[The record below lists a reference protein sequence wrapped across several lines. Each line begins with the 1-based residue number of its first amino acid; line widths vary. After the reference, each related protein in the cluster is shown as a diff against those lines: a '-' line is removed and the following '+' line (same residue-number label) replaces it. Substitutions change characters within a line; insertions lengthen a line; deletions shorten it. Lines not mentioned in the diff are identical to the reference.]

1 MTITSSKTLYEIVE
15 GGRYGS
21 ARGQAFDAFI
31 GAAVLIA
38 VSIAVLSTEAKFSD
52 WLPTFER
59 IEWVC
64 AIIFAFEY
72 FARVWVS
79 TDDRQ
84 NRYNDGWSGR
94 LRYMMT
100 PMAIIDL
107 LAFVPIFAALFFT
120 IEADDFLLLR
130 LLRLFKL
137 LRYFSAF
144 ETLAVVLSN
153 ERKPMLASGILMI
166 ILLIVM
172 STLGYLVERN
182 AQPDA
187 FGSIPQAMWWGI
199 VTLAT
204 IGYGD
209 VVPQTVL
216 GKVIGGLTSILG
228 LGMFALPA
236 GIVASGF
243 AEEMRRRNFMVTW
256 TLVSS
261 VPFFEHLPASRIAE
275 IASSL
280 EPRSASRGEAIIR
293 QGDPADGMY
302 FLIEGECDVMI
313 GDKPIRLK
321 DGDFFGEMA
330 LLSSRPR
337 SASIIAR
344 GFTRL
349 LKLRVDHFHRLM
361 ENHPDL
367 AAAMRKISDE
377 RQKSMPGSPPA
388 PTNPG

>member
-1 MTITSSKTLYEIVE
+1 L
-15 GGRYGS
+15 
-21 ARGQAFDAFI
+21 I

-38 VSIAVLSTEAKFSD
+38 VTVTVLSTEAKFAD
-52 WLPTFER
+52 VTQLFDR
-59 IEWVC
+59 IKWVC
-64 AIIFAFEY
+64 VLIFMIEY
-72 FARVWVS
+72 FARVWVCA
-79 TDDRQ
+79 DDRQ
-84 NRYNDGWSGR
+84 NRYNDGWRGR
-94 LRYMMT
+94 FRYMMT

-107 LAFVPIFAALFFT
+107 LAFAPMLAALFVH
-120 IEADDFLLLR
+120 IDADEFLLLR
-130 LLRLFKL
+130 LVRLFKL

-153 ERKPMLASGILMI
+153 ERKPMLASGILML

-172 STLGYLVERN
+172 STLGYMVERT

-209 VVPQTVL
+209 VVPQTVM

-293 QGDPADGMY
+293 KGDPADGMY

-313 GDKPIRLK
+313 GEKPIRLK

-330 LLSSRPR
+330 LLSDRPR
-337 SASIIAR
+337 SASIIAQ

-361 ENHPDL
+361 ANHPDL
-367 AAAMRKISDE
+367 AAAMRKVSDE
-377 RQKSMPGSPPA
+377 RQRSMTPPPPPIPPA
-388 PTNPG
+388 NAS

>member
-1 MTITSSKTLYEIVE
+1 MTGLTRQGLYEIVE

-21 ARGQAFDAFI
+21 PRGHVFDAVI

-38 VSIAVLSTEAKFSD
+38 VSAVILSTEKYFADFT
-52 WLPTFER
+52 PVFER
-59 IEWVC
+59 IELVC
-64 AIIFAFEY
+64 FVIFLAEY
-72 FARVWVS
+72 LARVWVCV
-79 TDDRQ
+79 DDRQ
-84 NRYNDGWSGR
+84 NRYGGGWRGR
-94 LRYMMT
+94 LRYALT

-107 LAFVPIFAALFFT
+107 LACSPLILSFFVHLD
-120 IEADDFLLLR
+120 ADDLQLLR
-130 LLRLFKL
+130 LVRLFKL

-153 ERKPMLASGILMI
+153 ERKPMMASGILML

-172 STLGYLVERN
+172 STLGYLAERST
-182 AQPDA
+182 QPDA

-209 VVPQTVL
+209 VVPQTVM
-216 GKVIGGLTSILG
+216 GKMIGGLTSILG

-261 VPFFEHLPASRIAE
+261 VPFFQHLPASRIAE

-293 QGDPADGMY
+293 KGDPADGMY
-302 FLIEGECDVMI
+302 FLIEGECDVLI
-313 GDKPIRLK
+313 GDKPIRLS

-337 SASIIAR
+337 SASIVAQ

-361 ENHPDL
+361 DNHPDL

-377 RQKSMPGSPPA
+377 RQKVMPGVQPPPPPA
-388 PTNPG
+388 